1 MSLSNHYQAIS
12 CTSSEQ
18 LIIDDNGGLRS
29 CRFDDIYYN
38 PGQGAEECQHVFLDG
53 NQLQQRWQQA
63 SDSDHFVIAE
73 TGFGTGLNFLACWD
87 LWRKAHAEAQLAQA
101 PKTLY
106 FYTTELYPLT
116 RSALEKSIQHYNP
129 FPELAEALV
138 SQYPDPIGGEYLL
151 NFDSNSD
158 YPVKLIMLL
167 GDTSECLGR
176 LEHYPSNAAIECD
189 KVKGDGVKNDALNV
203 DALKV
208 DAWFLDGY
216 APSKNP
222 DMWQETLFTLMAR
235 HSKDSTTVATFSVA
249 RQVRDQLSDNGF
261 VICKRK
267 GFGRKRDML
276 TARFD
281 SQKAASLI
289 SSSIPSP
296 IPSPTKQPIKTPTKN
311 NKHSRKS
318 VNLSGCYY
326 RFGLDTATK
335 NTQRHAMII
344 GAGIAGCTI
353 AYKLAQRGWQVSL
366 IDAEKNIASAASGN
380 ARAVLYARTA
390 QQRSSLADLHEA
402 AFHYATRFYRGL
414 DDKNLT
420 AGLNGML
427 KLDEQLSGEMLALNP
442 EAYSR
447 NNISAEQA
455 SELCGIAMQHN
466 GIHYPE
472 SGWLDPSAICQ
483 ALTEHPNIQFC
494 GETNINALHQVNGG
508 WRAEC
513 HNNTNSREANIAIV
527 TSGQLSHQFEQTA
540 WLPLRSMRGQ
550 TTALPQSTASS
561 CLTMA
566 VCQRGYITPASN
578 NSHSVGAT
586 YAIKDSNSE
595 VTRADHQTNIENI
608 VAMLDI
614 DSPWRQ
620 ELNDLDTHSIGKLEG
635 RVGFRCVAP
644 DYLPIVGPIPMVD
657 SFNEKF
663 ASLKKDAKQTP
674 QQLATLQEGL
684 YVSTGFGSHGY
695 TTAPLAAEILLAQI
709 EGTPMPI
716 GDKLRQSIAPARFL
730 VRQLIRSN

>member
-38 PGQGAEECQHVFLDG
+38 PGQGAAECQHVFLDG

-87 LWRKAHAEAQLAQA
+87 LWRKVHAEARPNQP

-116 RSALEKSIQHYNP
+116 RTALEKSTHHYNP
-129 FPELAEALV
+129 FSELAEVLI

-158 YPVKLIMLL
+158 HPVKLIMLL
-167 GDTSECLGR
+167 GDTTECLGR
-176 LEHYPSNAAIECD
+176 LEHYPNNPPTECNE
-189 KVKGDGVKNDALNV
+189 VKCDGVTNDT
-203 DALKV
+203 LKV

-222 DMWQETLFTLMAR
+222 DMWRDTLFTLMAR
-235 HSKDSTTVATFSVA
+235 HSKNSTTVATFSVA

-261 VICKRK
+261 VISKRK

-276 TARFD
+276 TAYFD
-281 SQKAASLI
+281 SQKTI
-289 SSSIPSP
+289 SS
-296 IPSPTKQPIKTPTKN
+296 IKAPTKN
-311 NKHSRKS
+311 NKHSRKN

-326 RFGLDTATK
+326 RFGLDTASK
-335 NTQRHAMII
+335 NTPRHAMII

-353 AYKLAQRGWQVSL
+353 AYKLARRGWQVSL

-414 DDKNLT
+414 DNKSLI

-427 KLDEQLSGEMLALNP
+427 KLDEQLSSEMLALNP

-447 NNISAEQA
+447 NNINVEQA
-455 SELCGIAMQHN
+455 SELCGIAMQHS

-483 ALTEHPNIQFC
+483 ALTKHPNIQFC
-494 GETNINALHQVNGG
+494 GGTKINALHQVNGG
-508 WRAEC
+508 WRAEY
-513 HNNTNSREANIAIV
+513 HNNTNSIEANIAIV
-527 TSGQLSHQFEQTA
+527 SSGQLSHQFEQTA

-595 VTRADHQTNIENI
+595 VTCADHQTNIENV

-620 ELNDLDTHSIGKLEG
+620 ELNDLDMHAIDKLEG

-644 DYLPIVGPIPMVD
+644 DYLPIVGPIPLVD
-657 SFNEKF
+657 SFNEQF

-709 EGTPMPI
+709 EGTPIPI